1 MGEYHCSDHQH
12 LKLCY
17 FTDLSRFSANELKS
31 QLEKLENLFAEIAV
45 GKRYK
50 AKRRT
55 LVKQIERVKGVIS
68 KIDSNKEQIIDKS
81 KTILCR
87 SCRDY
92 QCDGS
97 CWGVYGLKRKR
108 VLEQSSSEDKPRVKA
123 ARLKS
128 NKRSSKLEQKERD
141 IEEIKRFNLCEPC
154 QTHRLDSG
162 IRVPPPLV
170 RILSSSVKGKWVG
183 KSVQS
188 VLQTEFHELADIK
201 RLDLLFKNSLVTLN
215 GIPVNSEDALIK
227 GVDSKKAFSQDTV
240 LKNMDVIS
248 RVVHWHEPAVL
259 VPENIEVQRLE
270 IPSEVVKEKIPM
282 NEEGGDKI
290 LWCCNK
296 PSTVPTHPTGPYLQ
310 NSLTLLL
317 EAQEGLEP
325 RTLLPCHRLDK
336 VTSGLTLCTTD
347 PAVAKLVQ
355 VQMDKN
361 MVSKQYIASV
371 KVRIYLESYISN
383 NSDFKS
389 NMMVLFWLGK
399 ISIG

>member
-12 LKLCY
+12 LKSCY

-31 QLEKLENLFAEIAV
+31 QLKKLENLFAEIAV

-55 LVKQIERVKGVIS
+55 LVKQIEKVKVALS
-68 KIDSNKEQIIDKS
+68 KVDSNTEQTSDKS
-81 KTILCR
+81 NNVLCR
-87 SCRDY
+87 SCGDY

-108 VLEQSSSEDKPRVKA
+108 VLEQSSSEDKPRVKT

-215 GIPVNSEDALIK
+215 GIPVNSEDALMK

-240 LKNMDVIS
+240 LKNMDIIS

-259 VPENIEVQRLE
+259 VPEKIEVQRLT
-270 IPSEVVKEKIPM
+270 IPSEVVKEKMPKS
-282 NEEGGDKI
+282 EGDGDKI
-290 LWCCNK
+290 LWLCHK

-310 NSLTLLL
+310 NTLTLLL

-347 PAVAKLVQ
+347 PAVAKLIQ
-355 VQMDKN
+355 AQMDKK

-371 KVRIYLESYISN
+371 KVRIDSQKYITN
-383 NSDFKS
+383 NR
-389 NMMVLFWLGK
+389 LQL
-399 ISIG
+399 